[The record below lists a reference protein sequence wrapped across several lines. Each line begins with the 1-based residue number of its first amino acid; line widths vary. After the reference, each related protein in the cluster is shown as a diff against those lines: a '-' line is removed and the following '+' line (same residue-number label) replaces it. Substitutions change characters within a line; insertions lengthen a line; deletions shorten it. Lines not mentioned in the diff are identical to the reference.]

1 MSNDIFTP
9 EILSE
14 CSLIQ
19 AMEYL
24 AFGWEPLNEDYENA
38 LDNPRKR
45 LPYFS
50 YKEPDLWDGP
60 ELSEKRYIT
69 EMKKAEAKVKIL
81 LKKEFPFYAYVYEN
95 YSDDDKEHL
104 EKNGRTYKL
113 LSKEFPY
120 CLHQYNI
127 DFDEDCGITVMNLS
141 KDSISLARFGI
152 ISFDFQ
158 KLKEI
163 IEDTKEPE
171 TKAATAPA
179 NSSYTTPHLTL
190 INTMISKG
198 YVTAE
203 NQPLAKNLQKD
214 IEKEAKALNIKISN
228 KLKEAM
234 STILRLP
241 ETHKGGL
248 KKSKP

>member
-1 MSNDIFTP
+1 MSNNIFAP

-38 LDNPRKR
+38 LDEPRKR
-45 LPYFS
+45 WPYFS
-50 YKEPDLWDGP
+50 YKEPDLWDAP
-60 ELSEKRYIT
+60 ESSEKRYIT

-81 LKKEFPFYAYVYEN
+81 LKEEFPFYAKVYKD
-95 YSDDDKEHL
+95 YSGDDKKYL
-104 EKNGRTYKL
+104 EKSGHTYKL

-120 CLHQYNI
+120 CSYKI
-127 DFDEDCGITVMNLS
+127 DFREDLSATVIDLR
-141 KDSISLARFGI
+141 KDNTLLARFGI
-152 ISFDFQ
+152 IYFDFK

-163 IEDTKEPE
+163 IEDAKEA
-171 TKAATAPA
+171 KAATAPA
-179 NSSYTTPHLTL
+179 NSSYTTPLLTL
-190 INTMISKG
+190 INTMINKG

-214 IEKEAKALNIKISN
+214 IEKEAKALNLEISN
-228 KLKEAM
+228 KLKEAI
-234 STILRLP
+234 STILRAP

>member
-1 MSNDIFTP
+1 MSNNIFAP

-38 LDNPRKR
+38 LDEPRKR
-45 LPYFS
+45 WPYFS
-50 YKEPDLWDGP
+50 YKEPDLWDEP
-60 ELSEKRYIT
+60 ESSEKRYIT

-81 LKKEFPFYAYVYEN
+81 LKKEFPFYAYVYKN

-104 EKNGRTYKL
+104 EKNGHIYKL

-127 DFDEDCGITVMNLS
+127 DFKEDCGITVIDLS
-141 KDSISLARFGI
+141 EDNITLARFGKI
-152 ISFDFQ
+152 YFDFK

-163 IEDTKEPE
+163 IEDAKE
-171 TKAATAPA
+171 TKAVTAPA
-179 NSSYTTPHLTL
+179 NNSYTTPLLTL
-190 INTMISKG
+190 INTMINKG

-214 IEKEAKALNIKISN
+214 IEKEAKTLNLEISK
-228 KLKEAM
+228 KLKEAI
-234 STILRLP
+234 STILRAP